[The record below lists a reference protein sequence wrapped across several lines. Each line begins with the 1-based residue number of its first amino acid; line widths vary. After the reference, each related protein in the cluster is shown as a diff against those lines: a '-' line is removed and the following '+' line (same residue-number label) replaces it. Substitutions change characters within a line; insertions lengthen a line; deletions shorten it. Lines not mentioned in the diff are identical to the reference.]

1 VRVSGKSERLDE
13 ATLSRL
19 EEVLRAACGVVLA
32 SGVRRSLGTALS
44 RTCEAL
50 GVSREAC
57 LQQLLAREPATLE
70 SFLGFAVIGETYFFR
85 HPEHL
90 RELARQAAASPEPFR
105 VWCAGCAS
113 GEEPYSVAMMLRA
126 AGVPAERLRVMGTDV
141 SIRALARARRAV
153 YSSWSVRRIEPE
165 LERRFLVSS
174 EEGISVAPEVR
185 PLVEFRR
192 HNLIT
197 DRPPLF
203 GVQAVLCRN
212 VLIYFPPELIPGV
225 LDRLV
230 SALAP
235 GGLLLLSPAEVPLA
249 RGLGLE
255 EVEAEGVP
263 LLRMPQRK
271 APRRDTPPAPLR
283 LVTPLPLPATRPP
296 AKPLPLARRTPVP
309 APAQPPAPAPS
320 LLEQARAA
328 AQAGDHARAESLA
341 REAARALSPEA
352 YLLLALVAEA
362 RGDAPAAVEA
372 VRKAL
377 YLDPQMAL
385 AHAMLVPL
393 FERLGQHEEAERAR
407 RNALRVLEGVDDEQV
422 LRGVEEMTA
431 GGLRRALAPGMK
443 QGKSGAR

>member
-1 VRVSGKSERLDE
+1 MRVPGKSEQLDE
-13 ATLSRL
+13 ATLSQL

-44 RTCEAL
+44 RASEAL
-50 GVSREAC
+50 GISREAC
-57 LQQLLAREPATLE
+57 LQQLLDREPATLE

-90 RELARQAAASPEPFR
+90 RELARRAAASPEPFR

-113 GEEPYSVAMMLRA
+113 GEEPYSVAMLLRA
-126 AGVPAERLRVMGTDV
+126 AGVPAERMRVVGTDV

-165 LERRFLVSS
+165 LERRFLVPS
-174 EEGISVAPEVR
+174 EEGLSVLPEVR

-203 GVQAVLCRN
+203 GVHAVLCRN

-255 EVEAEGVP
+255 EVEAEGIP
-263 LLRMPQRK
+263 LLRMPSRK
-271 APRRDTPPAPLR
+271 APRQDTPPGPLR

-296 AKPLPLARRTPVP
+296 ARLQPPVQPPPVP
-309 APAQPPAPAPS
+309 APAPPLAPAPG

-352 YLLLALVAEA
+352 YLLLAVVAEA
-362 RGDAPAAVEA
+362 RGEVPAAVGA

-393 FERLGQHEEAERAR
+393 FERLGQHAEAERAR
-407 RNALRVLEGVDDEQV
+407 RNALRALEGVDDEQV

-431 GGLRRALAPGMK
+431 GGLRRALVPGMK
-443 QGKSGAR
+443 QGKSGAQ

>member
-1 VRVSGKSERLDE
+1 VRESGKAERLDE
-13 ATLSRL
+13 TTLSQL

-32 SGVRRSLGTALS
+32 SGVRRSLGTALA

-50 GVSREAC
+50 GVSRALC
-57 LQQLLAREPATLE
+57 LQRLLAREPATLE
-70 SFLGFAVIGETYFFR
+70 AFLGFAVIGETYFFR

-90 RELARQAAASPEPFR
+90 RELARRAAVSPEPFR

-141 SIRALARARRAV
+141 SLRALARARRAV
-153 YSSWSVRRIEPE
+153 YSAWSVRRIEPE
-165 LERRFLVSS
+165 LERRFLVPS
-174 EEGISVAPEVR
+174 EDAITVAPEVR

-197 DRPPLF
+197 DMPPLF
-203 GVQAVLCRN
+203 GAQAVLCRN

-255 EVEAEGVP
+255 ELESEGVP
-263 LLRMPQRK
+263 LLRLPPRK
-271 APRRDTPPAPLR
+271 APRQDTPPSPLR
-283 LVTPLPLPATRPP
+283 LVTPLPLPATRPTAP
-296 AKPLPLARRTPVP
+296 PLAKAWPPPAP
-309 APAQPPAPAPS
+309 APAQPPAPAAG

-328 AQAGDHARAESLA
+328 VQAGDPARAESLA

-352 YLLLALVAEA
+352 YLLLSLMADA
-362 RGDAPAAVEA
+362 RGDVQAAVEA

-393 FERLGQHEEAERAR
+393 YGRLGQQAEAERAR
-407 RNALRVLEGVDDEQV
+407 RNALRALDGVDDEQV
-422 LRGVEEMTA
+422 LRGVEEMTV